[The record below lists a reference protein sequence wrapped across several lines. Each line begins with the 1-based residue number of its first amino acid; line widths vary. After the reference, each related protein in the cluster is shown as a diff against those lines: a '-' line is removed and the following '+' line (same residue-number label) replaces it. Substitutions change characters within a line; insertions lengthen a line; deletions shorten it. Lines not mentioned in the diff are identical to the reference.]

1 MKFSD
6 LKIRR
11 KSPDDSTHYASETT
25 IKHYWR
31 LHGTL
36 VVIPA
41 LNEADSIAHIVEEI
55 ISAGPYDVLVV
66 DDNSVDAT
74 AVLAMGAGAHVIRMP
89 HHLGSWRATQ
99 TGIKY
104 AKRLGY
110 DVVIT
115 LDADGQHKP
124 ADIVKLTSALAS
136 KSGGHLVIGACT
148 ERGSAARRIA
158 WRMLKS
164 TSGINYGDITSGF
177 RALDRQAI
185 ALLSSSAAVIYD
197 YQDVGVLLMC
207 DKAGITV
214 TEIPVEMLHRKNGK
228 SRIFHSWP
236 AVLTYMLTT
245 LLLGLA
251 KRNTTRKASVMRSID
266 T

>member
-1 MKFSD
+1 MKFSAPNV
-6 LKIRR
+6 RGG
-11 KSPDDSTHYASETT
+11 PPEDSAHSALVTT
-25 IKHYWR
+25 IRHDWR
-31 LHGTL
+31 LHKIL

-41 LNEADSIAHIVEEI
+41 LNEADSISSIVEEI
-55 ISAGPYDVLVV
+55 IAAGPYDVVVV
-66 DDNSVDAT
+66 DDNSGDAT
-74 AVLAMGAGAHVIRMP
+74 AVLAMGAGAHVIRLP

-110 DVVIT
+110 DVAVT

-124 ADIVKLTSALAS
+124 ADIVKLISALS
-136 KSGGHLVIGACT
+136 TNSGHLVIGACT
-148 ERGSAARRIA
+148 ERGSAARRVA
-158 WRMLKS
+158 WRMLRA
-164 TSGINYGDITSGF
+164 TSGIDYGDITSGF

-185 ALLSSSAAVIYD
+185 SLLSSSAAVIYD

-214 TEIPVEMLHRKNGK
+214 TEVPVEMLHRKNGK

-236 AVLTYMLTT
+236 AVLAYMLTT
-245 LLLGLA
+245 LLLGVA
-251 KRNTTRKASVMRSID
+251 KRNNTRKARNRGR
-266 T
+266 